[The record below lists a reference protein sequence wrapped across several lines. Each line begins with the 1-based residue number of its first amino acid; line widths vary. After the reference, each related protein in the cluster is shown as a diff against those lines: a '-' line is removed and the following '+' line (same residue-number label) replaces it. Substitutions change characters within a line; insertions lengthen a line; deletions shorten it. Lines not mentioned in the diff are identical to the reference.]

1 MTNLYHS
8 FFFSDRRWFQFY
20 QDYWILIGV
29 NDINEEGKF
38 VNMLNKTVN
47 YTNWAT
53 NEPQSYVKIDLEI
66 YKCDCVMIAL
76 GRGYFATPCSFRYSF
91 ALCSQRYNIG
101 KYLDCQLKETS
112 WLINHPSNLSRQTKT
127 HIPYRN
133 LLFIE
138 KSRKDYDYAKKINI
152 SIYQYRELFFF
163 KWSDCPKMSNL

>member
-8 FFFSDRRWFQFY
+8 FFFADRRWFQFY
-20 QDYWILIGV
+20 QNYWILIGV

-47 YTNWAT
+47 YTDWAK
-53 NEPQSYVKIDLEI
+53 NEPQSYVNIDWEI

-76 GRGYFATPCSFRYSF
+76 GTGYFATPCSFRYSF

-127 HIPYRN
+127 HIPYRK

-138 KSRKDYDYAKKINI
+138 KSRNDYDYA
-152 SIYQYRELFFF
+152 
-163 KWSDCPKMSNL
+163 